1 MFHLI
6 SDDES
11 DDQEENL
18 FFITHLTPPPPAYH
32 SNRCQNTADNPTIP
46 GEEGRMSPWV
56 AS

>member
-18 FFITHLTPPPPAYH
+18 FFITHLTPHPPRISFKPMPKYRWQSH
-32 SNRCQNTADNPTIP
+32 NTRRRGKDVAM
-46 GEEGRMSPWV
+46 GR
-56 AS
+56 

>member
-1 MFHLI
+1 MFDLI

-18 FFITHLTPPPPAYH
+18 FFITHLTPHPPAYH